1 MTRERLSRIQLRK
14 QNEQNIFINGMRNRG
29 LTPIN
34 NLGGGNC
41 VFMSLAQ
48 IVFGDA
54 SKFKFM
60 RYMIVHRLRRFPKQY

>member
-1 MTRERLSRIQLRK
+1 MRFIEGM
-14 QNEQNIFINGMRNRG
+14 QNQG
-29 LTPIN
+29 LTPIE

-41 VFMSLAQ
+41 VFMSLAE

-54 SKFKFM
+54 SRFDIM

>member
-1 MTRERLSRIQLRK
+1 
-14 QNEQNIFINGMRNRG
+14 MRNRG

-41 VFMSLAQ
+41 VFISLAHL
-48 IVFGDA
+48 VFGDA

-60 RYMIVHRLRRFPKQY
+60 RYMIVHRLRRFPKQYQGNINNFSMYCNSMAVDGKPAS